1 MRIRETR
8 IDESAE
14 LQRIEL
20 AAGKLFHEVGMSDI
34 AEHPLPPIATL
45 EAYQRAGRSWVI
57 VDERGPAGFV
67 LVKLVDGL
75 AHIEQISIDPA
86 YAHRRLGAELIDH
99 VASWAA
105 AGNRSALTLS
115 TFRQV
120 PWNAPYYA
128 RLGFREVA
136 PAELGPELAEL
147 MAEEATHGL
156 NPADRVAMIRSIQLR
171 R

>member
-1 MRIRETR
+1 VRIRETR
-8 IDESAE
+8 IDELAE

-20 AAGKLFHEVGMSDI
+20 AAGQLFREVGMPDI

-45 EAYQRAGRSWVI
+45 AAYQQAGRSWV
-57 VDERGPAGFV
+57 VVGEKGPAGFV

-86 YAHRRLGAELIDH
+86 YARRRVGAGLIDH
-99 VASWAA
+99 VESWAA
-105 AGNRSALTLS
+105 AGGRPALTLS

-128 RLGFREVA
+128 RLGFRELS

-147 MAEEATHGL
+147 MAEEAHHGL
-156 NPADRVAMIRSIQLR
+156 DPADRVAMR
-171 R
+171 RPI